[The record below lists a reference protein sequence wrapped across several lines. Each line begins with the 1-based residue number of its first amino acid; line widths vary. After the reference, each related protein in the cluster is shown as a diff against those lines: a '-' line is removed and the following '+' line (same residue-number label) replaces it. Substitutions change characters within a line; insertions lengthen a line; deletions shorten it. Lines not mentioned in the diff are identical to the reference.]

1 MDWLTWELAFT
12 VAGTIIGTGATFA
25 FGYFTFLYK
34 LKSDKKIENEA
45 SEIKYNSIKESVEK
59 IQTKMVEIEEQLNTH
74 KDGHTETEYDVK
86 SIRKE
91 IETIKRDLNKLDRE
105 SKENLNAKIK
115 EVDKKLDKFSD
126 LLLKFLSSKT
136 SDSD

>member
-12 VAGTIIGTGATFA
+12 VVGTIIGTVATFA

-34 LKSDKKIENEA
+34 LKSDKKRENEA
-45 SEIKYNSIKESVEK
+45 SEVKYNAIKDSVGK
-59 IQTKMVEIEEQLNTH
+59 LQIKVRDLEEQSVSH
-74 KDGHTETEYDVK
+74 RHGHTETEFDVK

-91 IETIKRDLNKLDRE
+91 IETLKKDLEKIERE
-105 SKENLNAKIK
+105 SKENLDAKIK
-115 EVDKKLDKFSD
+115 YVDKKLDKFSD

-136 SDSD
+136 SDND